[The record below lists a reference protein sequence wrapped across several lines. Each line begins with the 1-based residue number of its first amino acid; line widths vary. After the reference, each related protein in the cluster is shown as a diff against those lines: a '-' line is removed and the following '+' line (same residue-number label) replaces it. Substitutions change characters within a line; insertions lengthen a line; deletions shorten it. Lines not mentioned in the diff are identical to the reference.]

1 MGATASGAAG
11 FHMQMVLVLVAG
23 YMMAS
28 TPLVKRIL
36 AALAGLAR
44 FARFAS
50 SRYRRGLG
58 CKLDQLGFG
67 LVVSALFAKQLAR
80 SVRVDYRLLVASAYS
95 AL

>member
-1 MGATASGAAG
+1 VGATASGAAG
-11 FHMQMVLVLVAG
+11 FHHADGVQVLVAG

-44 FARFAS
+44 SPGSHHLVTVVAWLQT
-50 SRYRRGLG
+50 G
-58 CKLDQLGFG
+58 QLGFG

-80 SVRVDYRLLVASAYS
+80 SVRVD
-95 AL
+95 